1 MKQILKTELS
11 RAIKN
16 RGMLLALT
24 IGIGIALVHAV
35 HVMLPAYYVNLEID
49 FERYPILYPAIVADT
64 WLAGNEFALESF
76 LYFLVLPLL
85 AVLPFGTSYF
95 SDKENGFLKSLYMR
109 VSRKDYLLAKYA
121 AAFVSGGVAS
131 VVPLIV
137 NLLCALTLLPNLR
150 PEIEMPHNIIS
161 AANLFY
167 KIYYANPMLYIFIFL
182 CIDFMAGGILFG
194 IILITALILVGLGT
208 FLLSK
213 ARTIIQ
219 DADFWTNSFSQ
230 LISNVC
236 VGIEDFFQIEGGTV
250 EQWVSQRM
258 EEFGGYLTKSGDGL
272 LTGSLRYLSVAGRAG
287 TFVLVSFICVVLFA
301 REIEGWKQGLLNLAA
316 IEPAIDHILSIIL
329 RIGKKLGRMIKTYLK
344 TQTIILLCISITAVI
359 GLQIGGTR
367 EGWFYGILAGFMDF
381 LPFIGTGIV
390 LIPLGVV
397 SFLKGRIGTGAI
409 IFVTYFICVIIREF
423 LEPRLLGNGL
433 KFSPVAI
440 LISVYAGVIY
450 YGIGGVILGPVTLLI
465 LVELGREIF
474 MASSI

>member
-1 MKQILKTELS
+1 MNFWARDDYQKVLLYVVASVSVLLILKY
-11 RAIKN
+11 
-16 RGMLLALT
+16 LL
-24 IGIGIALVHAV
+24 
-35 HVMLPAYYVNLEID
+35 P
-49 FERYPILYPAIVADT
+49 
-64 WLAGNEFALESF
+64 
-76 LYFLVLPLL
+76 YFLPLL
-85 AVLPFGTSYF
+85 VA
-95 SDKENGFLKSLYMR
+95 
-109 VSRKDYLLAKYA
+109 LLI
-121 AAFVSGGVAS
+121 
-131 VVPLIV
+131 VVPLQHFCQRRGKK
-137 NLLCALTLLPNLR
+137 LQ
-150 PEIEMPHNIIS
+150 
-161 AANLFY
+161 AAG
-167 KIYYANPMLYIFIFL
+167 KHMRRAKTGQKG
-182 CIDFMAGGILFG
+182 FMAGGILFG